1 MPLDKDTP
9 ALVGQ
14 FADQPIRL
22 ERVPEP
28 RFRPAMSDT
37 SPDKGRVEMLAFLVE
52 KRKLSAGLIKAAGQ
66 IAALDG
72 VRTALAIGMTVY
84 G

>member
-1 MPLDKDTP
+1 
-9 ALVGQ
+9 
-14 FADQPIRL
+14 
-22 ERVPEP
+22 
-28 RFRPAMSDT
+28 MSDT

-52 KRKLSAGLIKAAGQ
+52 KRKLSARLVKAAGQ